1 MLQRKVTPVGIGLGK
16 TTGWTHRISLKKKG
30 ITMLKGVEYKNIN
43 QDGISISVD
52 NKPTFIEADTI
63 IVCAGQEP
71 DRSLYESAKNEF
83 NKHLIGGVYEAREI
97 DAKIAIKQASELA
110 AII

>member
-1 MLQRKVTPVGIGLGK
+1 
-16 TTGWTHRISLKKKG
+16 
-30 ITMLKGVEYKNIN
+30 MLKGVEYKNIN

-71 DRSLYESAKNEF
+71 DRSFFNSANNAEF
-83 NKHLIGGVYEAREI
+83 RMHLVGGAYEAREL
-97 DAKIAIKQASELA
+97 DAKVAIKQASELA
-110 AII
+110 AVI